1 MAWIYL
7 FLAGLFEMGWPLGFK
22 LAALCP
28 RHHFLYLTLSV
39 ISMGVSG
46 LLLYWAQKS
55 IPMGTAYLVWTGIG
69 GIGTVLLGIL
79 LFHDLLED
87 VLPAACADRHRRPE
101 TGALIPARYTFT
113 LRYSFTVRTMI

>member
-7 FLAGLFEMGWPLGFK
+7 FLAGLFEMGWPLGVK

-79 LFHDLLED
+79 LFHDAVTFWRMFFLLL
-87 VLPAACADRHRRPE
+87 VLIGIVGLKLVH
-101 TGALIPARYTFT
+101 
-113 LRYSFTVRTMI
+113 

>member
-79 LFHDLLED
+79 LFHDAVPFWRMFFLLL
-87 VLPAACADRHRRPE
+87 VLIGIVGLKLVH
-101 TGALIPARYTFT
+101 
-113 LRYSFTVRTMI
+113 